1 MLLEKYGSTFVE
13 PLDFLW
19 ILWYTVARKSKGDYG
34 MNFEKPVEFDISKA
48 VRFDDLAIGQLF
60 IAIDG
65 ICDGKRYSERVY
77 CKTVTFG
84 SEYLGNIK
92 NAVGVT
98 ESYRAYMDALTKVVP
113 IKVVDWRVADYG
125 EAL

>member
-1 MLLEKYGSTFVE
+1 
-13 PLDFLW
+13 
-19 ILWYTVARKSKGDYG
+19 
-34 MNFEKPVEFDISKA
+34 MNFEKPVEFDISEA
-48 VRFDDLAIGQLF
+48 VRFGDLAIGQLF

-65 ICDGKRYSERVY
+65 SCDGKRYSERVY
-77 CKTVTFG
+77 CKTVQFG

-98 ESYRAYMDALTKVVP
+98 EPYRAYMATATKVIP
-113 IKVVDWRVADYG
+113 IKAVDWRVADHG